1 MLGIRQILNVSVL
14 GDFPLCNESS
24 ALLALSPDSVLRAD
38 SLTGVDIGSLQSG
51 YAVSEAADSHVVWSS
66 VGKMTADTL
75 HSEVGGV
82 TLAYCYLRK
91 KVEKT
96 GRPVR
101 PVPGL
106 VLRMADSPEKVR
118 MFLPDR
124 I

>member
-51 YAVSEAADSHVVWSS
+51 NAVSEAVDSHVVWSS

-75 HSEVGGV
+75 HSEVGG
-82 TLAYCYLRK
+82 
-91 KVEKT
+91 
-96 GRPVR
+96 
-101 PVPGL
+101 GL
-106 VLRMADSPEKVR
+106 H
-118 MFLPDR
+118 
-124 I
+124 

>member
-51 YAVSEAADSHVVWSS
+51 NAVSEAVDSHVVWSS

-75 HSEVGGV
+75 HSEVGGGYISLLLFKEKSREDRQARQ
-82 TLAYCYLRK
+82 TCTRSGAAY
-91 KVEKT
+91 
-96 GRPVR
+96 GRQ
-101 PVPGL
+101 
-106 VLRMADSPEKVR
+106 S
-118 MFLPDR
+118 
-124 I
+124 